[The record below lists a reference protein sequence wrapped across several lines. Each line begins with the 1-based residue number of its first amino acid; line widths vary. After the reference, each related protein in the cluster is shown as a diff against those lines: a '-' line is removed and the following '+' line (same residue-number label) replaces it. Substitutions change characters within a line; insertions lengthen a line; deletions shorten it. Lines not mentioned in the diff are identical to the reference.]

1 MIGYRPL
8 WCGID
13 SRRERGDSEGAG
25 VRGRR
30 SSAYSERAGEANIC
44 REQMNIG
51 GLDVVT
57 VAVGANTGQP
67 GRGVEESVRGCGFGL
82 DGAFQQRRV
91 GRWRGGG

>member
-1 MIGYRPL
+1 
-8 WCGID
+8 
-13 SRRERGDSEGAG
+13 
-25 VRGRR
+25 
-30 SSAYSERAGEANIC
+30 
-44 REQMNIG
+44 MNIG